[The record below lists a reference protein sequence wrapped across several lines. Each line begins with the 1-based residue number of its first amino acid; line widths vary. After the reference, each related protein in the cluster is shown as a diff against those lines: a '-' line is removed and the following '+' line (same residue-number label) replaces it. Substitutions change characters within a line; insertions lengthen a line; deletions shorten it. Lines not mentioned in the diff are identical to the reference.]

1 MLLST
6 EPSHQLP
13 SFVLQE
19 SDPGQRRVWVV
30 YSETQHKL
38 LIISSDYVVKQ
49 AHIFRLLVAG
59 QCWLGS
65 GETVVFG
72 SEYYNYMETRGK
84 KKSRW

>member
-1 MLLST
+1 M
-6 EPSHQLP
+6 
-13 SFVLQE
+13 
-19 SDPGQRRVWVV
+19 V

-84 KKSRW
+84 KKK